1 MEGCRGTMY
10 GKCSWPSGR
19 IKRRWGNGS
28 GSEEENRDGEEGG
41 GSENGGNDGQ
51 GDKFV
56 RGEVEGGQVYE
67 DMEKKMGE
75 IESLG
80 ENKENGTC
88 TIMWEGISIRER
100 EKQEGSGGRARRRE
114 GKCSKDKKVNTEG
127 KYLVDRL
134 EEVGWFIFNGC
145 GKKRGTGR
153 T

>member
-1 MEGCRGTMY
+1 MY

-67 DMEKKMGE
+67 DMEKKWEKLRVWGKTKKMEPVQLCGR
-75 IESLG
+75 G
-80 ENKENGTC
+80 FQYENGR
-88 TIMWEGISIRER
+88 SRR
-100 EKQEGSGGRARRRE
+100 LVGSGGRARRRE
-114 GKCSKDKKVNTEG
+114 G
-127 KYLVDRL
+127 
-134 EEVGWFIFNGC
+134 
-145 GKKRGTGR
+145 
-153 T
+153 